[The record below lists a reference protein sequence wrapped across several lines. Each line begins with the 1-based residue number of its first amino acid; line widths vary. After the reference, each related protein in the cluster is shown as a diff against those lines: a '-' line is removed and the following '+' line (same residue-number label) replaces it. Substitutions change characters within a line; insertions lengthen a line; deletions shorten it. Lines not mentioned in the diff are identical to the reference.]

1 MSNQPFDDDADATR
15 TTLGPPAAS
24 GTSVGITSSN
34 ASRSS
39 QGWLSSSGSISHGRF
54 DPGSILE
61 GRYRIVGLLGRGG
74 MGEVYRADDLRLG
87 QQVAIKFLPAGIS
100 ADTHKLAQFH
110 NEVRMARQV
119 SHTNVCRV
127 HDIGEVATSAGAQLY
142 ITMEYVDGEDLA
154 ASLKRV
160 GRFPEDKALDLARQ
174 ISAGL
179 AAAHDRGVI
188 HRDLKPANIMLDKNG
203 QVRLMD
209 FGLAAAGTADD
220 IRAGTP
226 AYMAPE
232 QLLGREVT
240 QKSDIFALGL
250 VLYELFTGK
259 RVFDARTIADLVT
272 QQENGV
278 TTMPSEIVKGLDP
291 AIENAIVWCLDRD
304 PSRRPPSALAVSA
317 ALPGSDPLAAAL
329 AAGETPSPEMV
340 AAAGRSSAAITPL
353 VGGGLLAA
361 CIILLFVSAMLADRT
376 TLPALVPMDRA
387 PSTLFDHARD
397 VERALGYTEPAAD
410 HASGF
415 SNVPVISTWLRAR
428 PADEQRRLLSLG
440 APPVMVFWYRSSPD
454 LLLSD
459 SNVVTSEDPPST
471 APGMTSM
478 LFDTR
483 GRLFR
488 FTHPPTSTGAA
499 SAPINWLDVMKLAGH
514 DATRFVETAPAWTPS
529 FYADTR
535 VAWRGSLPELPNEPV
550 QIEAGAANGRLTYFR
565 VFAPWNPLP
574 STVTAAATQPSA
586 QGGAT
591 EIISSLATVLIVPG
605 MMLIGALVARHN
617 VRKGRGDRAG
627 AMRLAAAAIVI
638 AMISWVFQLHHV
650 LDANIEI
657 NRFFGAMGRAMFDS
671 SILWI
676 FYLAAEPQVRRVWPH
691 ILITWSR
698 LVSTGVRDPLVG
710 RDLLIGAAAGTVMTF
725 VSYVFY
731 LTPQWLH
738 LPPFVP
744 RIPTLLA
751 LDQTRYVIATLF
763 LNMTA
768 ALQNALLGV
777 LGLALMRMLLKKQW
791 LVFAVATLI
800 FSPLAAR
807 GQFQS
812 GVAWLDLLFG
822 VALVAAILG
831 VIIRFGLFAG
841 IVSFTTHFWT
851 FGMPLTLSASR
862 LYFQTSLFALG
873 LIVLTALVGLI
884 LARGGST
891 QRRDLYTTRAA

>member
-1 MSNQPFDDDADATR
+1 M
-15 TTLGPPAAS
+15 
-24 GTSVGITSSN
+24 
-34 ASRSS
+34 
-39 QGWLSSSGSISHGRF
+39 
-54 DPGSILE
+54 LE

-100 ADTHKLAQFH
+100 TDTHKLAQFH

-119 SHTNVCRV
+119 SHVNVCRV
-127 HDIGEVATSAGAQLY
+127 HDIGEVATSSGAQLY

-179 AAAHDRGVI
+179 GAAHDRGVI
-188 HRDLKPANIMLDKNG
+188 HGDLKPANIMLDKNG

-259 RVFDARTIADLVT
+259 RVFDAKTIADLVT

-291 AIENAIVWCLDRD
+291 SIENAIVWCLDRD

-340 AAAGRSSAAITPL
+340 AAAGRSSAAISPL
-353 VGGGLLAA
+353 IGGALLAA
-361 CIILLFVSAMLADRT
+361 VIILLGISALLADRT
-376 TLPALVPMDRA
+376 TLPALVPLDRA

-410 HASGF
+410 RASGF
-415 SNVPVISTWLRAR
+415 SNTPTIGTWVRAR
-428 PADEQRRLLSLG
+428 PSDEQKHLLSLG
-440 APPVMVFWYRSSPD
+440 TPPVMVFWYRSSPD
-454 LLLSD
+454 LLVPY
-459 SNVVTSEDPPST
+459 NTVVTSEDPP
-471 APGMTSM
+471 ALQPGMTSM
-478 LFDTR
+478 LFDTK
-483 GRLFR
+483 GRLIR
-488 FTHPPTSTGAA
+488 FTHPPTSA
-499 SAPINWLDVMKLAGH
+499 SHSGVSMDWSTVLTIAGH
-514 DATRFVETAPAWTPS
+514 DPSRFTATATGWNPS

-535 VAWRGSLPELPNEPV
+535 MAWRGSLPELPNEPI

-565 VFAPWNPLP
+565 TFAPWSPLP
-574 STVTAAATQPSA
+574 TTTASTGSGENSAT
-586 QGGAT
+586 T
-591 EIISSLATVLIVPG
+591 IISSIATVLIVPG
-605 MMLIGALVARHN
+605 MMLIGALMARHN
-617 VRKGRGDRAG
+617 VRKGRGDRGG
-627 AMRLAAAAIVI
+627 AMRLATAAIVV
-638 AMISWVFQLHHV
+638 AMISWLFQLHHV

-657 NRFFGAMGRAMFDS
+657 NRFFGAVGRALFDS
-671 SILWI
+671 SILWL

-710 RDLLIGAAAGTVMTF
+710 RDLLIGAAAGAVMTC

-731 LTPQWLH
+731 LTPEWLQ
-738 LPPFVP
+738 LPPFSP
-744 RIPTLLA
+744 RVPTLLA
-751 LDQTRYVIATLF
+751 LDQTRYIISTLF
-763 LNMTA
+763 LNITA

-791 LVFAVATLI
+791 LVFVVATLI

-841 IVSFTTHFWT
+841 IVAFSTHFWT

-873 LIVLTALVGLI
+873 LIVLVAIIGLV

-891 QRRDLYTTRAA
+891 QRRNLYATRAA